1 MTIVVVAAHP
11 DDVEL
16 LCAGT
21 LARLSQAGHQVRLAH
36 LTYGDKG
43 GRGDPEGLAAT
54 RDQEARA
61 AAALLNATTCGRIC
75 GDLELYP
82 NAEFA
87 TAVAGLV
94 AGEDV
99 EAVLTHHPDDY
110 HPDHRITSQLVLE
123 AVRQRSLLPR
133 VWFMDSVGGA
143 HFVPTRLVDV
153 TGTIETKKRMLRCHR
168 SQVAWMTTA
177 RHTDMEYMIEWT
189 GRWRGLQAG
198 TDYAEGFAPAI
209 SSADWFADQV
219 AGIAADQRTDGGH
232 P

>member
-1 MTIVVVAAHP
+1 MTVIAVAAHP

-21 LARLSQAGHQVRLAH
+21 LARLSEAGHQVRLAH

-43 GRGDPEGLAAT
+43 GRADPEALAAT
-54 RDQEARA
+54 REREAKA
-61 AAALLNATTCGRIC
+61 AAALIGATTNGRIC

-82 NAEFA
+82 SAESA
-87 TAVAGLV
+87 QQVADLI
-94 AGEDV
+94 AGEDI

-110 HPDHRITSQLVLE
+110 HPDHRITSQLVLN
-123 AVRQRSLLPR
+123 AARQQLLLPR

-143 HFVPTRLVDV
+143 HFVPTHFVDV
-153 TGTIETKKRMLRCHR
+153 TGTIETKKRMLRCHQ

-177 RHTDMEYMIEWT
+177 RHADMEYMIEWT

-198 TDYAEGFAPAI
+198 AGYAEGFAPAVP
-209 SSADWFADQV
+209 SAGWLTSEVAAIPADQH
-219 AGIAADQRTDGGH
+219 T
-232 P
+232 

>member
-1 MTIVVVAAHP
+1 MAVIVVAAHP

-21 LARLSQAGHQVRLAH
+21 LARLSQAGHEVRLAH

-43 GRGDPEGLAAT
+43 GRTDPEELAAT
-54 RDQEARA
+54 REREAKA
-61 AAALLNATTCGRIC
+61 AAALIDATTSGRIC

-82 NAEFA
+82 VPEFA
-87 TAVAGLV
+87 GQVSGLIAG
-94 AGEDV
+94 ADV

-110 HPDHRITSQLVLE
+110 HPDHRITSRLVLD
-123 AVRQRSLLPR
+123 AARQRSLLPR

-143 HFVPTRLVDV
+143 HFVPTHLVDV
-153 TGTIETKKRMLRCHR
+153 TATIETKKRMLRCHQ

-177 RHTDMEYMIEWT
+177 RHADMEYMIEWT

-198 TDYAEGFAPAI
+198 ADYAEGFAPAV
-209 SSADWFADQV
+209 SSAGWFTSEVAAIPADQP
-219 AGIAADQRTDGGH
+219 T
-232 P
+232 